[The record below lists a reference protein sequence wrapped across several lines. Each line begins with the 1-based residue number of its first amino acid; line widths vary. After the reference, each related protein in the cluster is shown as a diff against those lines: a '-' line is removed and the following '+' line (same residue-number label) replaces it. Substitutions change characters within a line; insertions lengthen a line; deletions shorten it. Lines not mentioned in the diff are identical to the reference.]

1 MPTPFLPD
9 LLFKRRTSP
18 PAREKP
24 RIFEGS
30 RSATED
36 GPPTAGIA
44 RERDRQYL
52 SFAGR
57 MRRDSEVI
65 VSRNRAATALLAAF
79 ILGTAGCG
87 SPSHE
92 GHHAAEKATPAPAPP
107 TPDTTPIET
116 LRTPAGMVIRLDA
129 PTAVPLTAT
138 PTPAK

>member
-1 MPTPFLPD
+1 
-9 LLFKRRTSP
+9 
-18 PAREKP
+18 
-24 RIFEGS
+24 
-30 RSATED
+30 
-36 GPPTAGIA
+36 
-44 RERDRQYL
+44 
-52 SFAGR
+52 